1 MENFT
6 FDFPFFPFSL
16 LKSFSILHF
25 MSIIIRTATFRD
37 TRAIFNLIRDNSEEL
52 LSRSIADIVQ
62 NIDRFV
68 VAVDPTDDEP
78 LGAAAYDFLPE
89 IGDIKR
95 TSVEIKSVCVKDG
108 WRGKNIGKMLVE
120 AQIARLLPLEPYQF
134 VVLTFAVGFF
144 EKLGFEIVPKTTLMH
159 KLYIGCINC
168 VKHES
173 PFTCPEQA
181 MVRKV
186 AK

>member
-1 MENFT
+1 MANIKVR
-6 FDFPFFPFSL
+6 P
-16 LKSFSILHF
+16 
-25 MSIIIRTATFRD
+25 ATFKD
-37 TRAIFNLIRDNSEEL
+37 TRAIYNLIKDNSGEL
-52 LSRSIADIVQ
+52 ITRSVADIVQ

-68 VAVDPTDDEP
+68 VAVDPADDEP
-78 LGAAAYDFLPE
+78 LGVAAYDFLPE
-89 IGDIKR
+89 IGDVKR
-95 TSVEIKSVCVKDG
+95 TGVEIKSVCVKNG
-108 WRGKNIGKMLVE
+108 WRGKNIGRMLVE
-120 AQIARLLPLEPYQF
+120 TQIARLLPLEPYQF

-144 EKLGFEIVPKTTLMH
+144 EKLGFSIVPKTALMH

-186 AK
+186 